1 LLRVLKMMKKLL
13 LSLATVALAV
23 AGAATHTVRI
33 FDPVY
38 LNGHELKPGDYK
50 LELKDGTAVLRSG
63 KDTIES
69 PVKVE
74 NGDSK
79 FGTTTV
85 RYSTVAGKPTVEEI
99 RLRGTNTKLV
109 FNPEVSQ
116 AR

>member
-1 LLRVLKMMKKLL
+1 MMKKLL

-23 AGAATHTVRI
+23 ASAATHSVKI

-50 LELKDGTAVLRSG
+50 LELKEGTAVLKIG
-63 KDTIES
+63 KETIEA

-79 FGTTTV
+79 FSSTTV
-85 RYSTVAGKPTVEEI
+85 RYNNIGGKPTVEEI
-99 RLRGTNTKLV
+99 RLRGTTTKLV